1 MTATEP
7 RPRAGDP
14 ATDPTVFE
22 YTGPGTLAGRYL
34 RMFWQPVALA
44 NELAPGQAKPLRV
57 MSEDFTL
64 YRGEGGAPHVV
75 AYRCAHRGTQLSTG
89 WVEGDCIRCFYHGW
103 KYDHTGQCVE
113 MPAEDPSFPP
123 KVKISSYP
131 TEEYLGL
138 VFAYLGE
145 GEPPAFPRWPELEEE
160 GVLTATSYVRACNY
174 FNALENSH
182 DPVHLAFVHRRSAF
196 TENGL
201 IGVPTVAAEE
211 TPWGVAIHATRRG
224 GTVRTVQFCM
234 PNMTRRTSP
243 PDDPAETRWQEALAW
258 RVPID
263 DGAYRSFN
271 LDLAYLTGEPAARYR
286 RLLQEREAIREAAG
300 SVDELA
306 GKVLRGELQVEAIKD
321 HPNIVN
327 IQDTV
332 AQVGQGA
339 IADRRAERLGRSDV
353 GIILIRKIWEREL
366 AALADGRPLKQWQ
379 RPERI
384 APTVG
389 AVN

>member
-1 MTATEP
+1 MTRTGQPPAV
-7 RPRAGDP
+7 DP
-14 ATDPTVFE
+14 TTDPTAFE

-34 RMFWQPVALA
+34 RTFWQPVWLA
-44 NELAPGQAKPLRV
+44 ADLPPGHTQPIRV

-75 AYRCAHRGTQLSTG
+75 GFRCAHRGTQLSNG

-103 KYDHTGQCVE
+103 KYDGTGQCIE

-123 KVKISSYP
+123 KVQIASYP
-131 TEEYLGL
+131 TREYLGL
-138 VFAYLGE
+138 IFAYLGE
-145 GEPPAFPRWPELEEE
+145 GEPPAFPQWPDFEEE
-160 GVLTATSYVRACNY
+160 GVLTVSTYVRGCNF

-211 TPWGVAIHATRRG
+211 TAWGVSIHATRRG
-224 GTVRTVQFCM
+224 GAVRTVQFCM

-243 PDDPAETRWQEALAW
+243 PDDPAETRWQDALAW

-263 DGAYRSFN
+263 DESYRSFN
-271 LDLAYLTGEPAARYR
+271 VDLAHITGQPADRFR
-286 RLLQEREAIREAAG
+286 RLLAEREAIRESSGSVEELAATVLG
-300 SVDELA
+300 GARHVDEL
-306 GKVLRGELQVEAIKD
+306 KD
-321 HPNIVN
+321 DPNVVN

-332 AQVGQGA
+332 AQVGQG
-339 IADRRAERLGRSDV
+339 
-353 GIILIRKIWEREL
+353 
-366 AALADGRPLKQWQ
+366 
-379 RPERI
+379 
-384 APTVG
+384 
-389 AVN
+389 